1 MTNELHYKVQVLEG
15 RLERLEARLE
25 DAIDTGRVKLAKKIR
40 ARIDEVQLLLD
51 TATEDMQAQSVYDE
65 WDEWSLNGI
74 SQEDFI

>member
-1 MTNELHYKVQVLEG
+1 MTNELQYKVNALNS

-25 DAIDTGRVKLAKKIR
+25 DAIDQGKVKLANKIR

-51 TATEDMQAQSVYDE
+51 EATEDMQAQSVYDG

-74 SQEDFI
+74 RESDFI

>member
-1 MTNELHYKVQVLEG
+1 MTNELQYKVNALNS

-25 DAIDTGRVKLAKKIR
+25 DAIDTGKVKLANKIR

-51 TATEDMQAQSVYDE
+51 EATEDMQAQSVYDG

>member
-1 MTNELHYKVQVLEG
+1 MTNELQYKVQALNT

-25 DAIDTGRVKLAKKIR
+25 DAIDTGRVKLANKIR

-51 TATEDMQAQSVYDE
+51 EAREDMQAQSVYDG
-65 WDEWSLNGI
+65 WDEWALNGI

>member
-1 MTNELHYKVQVLEG
+1 MTNELQYKVQVLEG

-25 DAIDTGRVKLAKKIR
+25 DAIDLGKVKLAKKIR

-51 TATEDMQAQSVYDE
+51 TATEDMEAQAEYSG